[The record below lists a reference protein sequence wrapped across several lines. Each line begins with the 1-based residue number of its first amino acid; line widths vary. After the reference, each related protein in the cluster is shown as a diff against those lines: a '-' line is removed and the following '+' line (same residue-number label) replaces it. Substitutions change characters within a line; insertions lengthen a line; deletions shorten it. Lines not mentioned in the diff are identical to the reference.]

1 MCKLSLL
8 SHPGG
13 HLRARGSMVEA
24 IIISSTVDILVL
36 KVLLLDIRACT
47 VASLSR

>member
-13 HLRARGSMVEA
+13 HLRGSMVEA
-24 IIISSTVDILVL
+24 IIISSTVGILVL
-36 KVLLLDIRACT
+36 KVLSLDIQACT
-47 VASLSR
+47 AASLSR